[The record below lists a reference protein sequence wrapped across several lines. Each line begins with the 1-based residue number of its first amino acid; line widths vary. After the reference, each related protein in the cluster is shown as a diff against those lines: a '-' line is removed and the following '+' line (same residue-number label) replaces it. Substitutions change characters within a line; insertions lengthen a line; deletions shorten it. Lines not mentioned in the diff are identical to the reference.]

1 MSRITTIILTL
12 FLLCGVVSA
21 EERVLS
27 LNDALQLA
35 EQNDPSLAKARLD
48 VSAGD
53 ARVKEAYSAAMP
65 RVNAEA
71 MYMRYMVLPK
81 MYFSF
86 PGAPPM
92 WITMGQNQ
100 TMSADITLTQPIWL
114 AGKVGLALD
123 AAKTYTKLARSLET
137 TNKAQLKAN
146 VIKEYYGVQL
156 AREMLEVMKEAQAQ
170 AERHGTIVE
179 QMYSAGMASEFSLLQ
194 AKVGLGTIVPEVAR
208 AEQAVRL
215 SELAL
220 INRLGIDPSTSLNL
234 TGKLSDVT
242 PSNWEQPA
250 GDPMGVALKSRSEFE
265 MMDLQKDLYTI
276 SMKVNQRSL
285 YLPNFVFVSNYHRE
299 ASQDQLDIPNSFW
312 TESFRWLVQVSVPI
326 FDGFATPAKVQQ
338 DKITLRKIEVD
349 RRMLEQGVRLQVTAT
364 LTELKRAEQQ
374 MVSSQATVELAERAH
389 SIAQT
394 RFEQG
399 AGTESEVQDARVA
412 LQNARLGLLKGIYD
426 LRVAQAEYAMV
437 VENDTNFSKAQ

>member
-1 MSRITTIILTL
+1 
-12 FLLCGVVSA
+12 VVSA